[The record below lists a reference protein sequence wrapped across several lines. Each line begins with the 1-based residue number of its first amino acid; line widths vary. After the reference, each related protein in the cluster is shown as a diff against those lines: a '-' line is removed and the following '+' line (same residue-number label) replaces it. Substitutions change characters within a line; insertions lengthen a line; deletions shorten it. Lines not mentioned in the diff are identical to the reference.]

1 MTLYGHLKILRLLML
16 RPPEFGNPYLTVRH
30 TPYQVIAGTAEVADR
45 SPCGG
50 VIKSGELLWT
60 KQRIPVTNDLRAVLA
75 FADDIGTI
83 AIDPHVLRL
92 ADAPFS

>member
-1 MTLYGHLKILRLLML
+1 ML

-30 TPYQVIAGTAEVADR
+30 TPYQVIAGPSEIADR
-45 SPCGG
+45 SSCGG

-60 KQRIPVTNDLRAVLA
+60 KQRIPVTRSPRAVLA
-75 FADDIGTI
+75 FVDEIGTI
-83 AIDPHVLRL
+83 AIDPRVLQL